1 MKKLNDFFMKHKVIC
16 IVGLVVL
23 LFIFL
28 IAGGMASRNERIA
41 AEEEENSSEVS
52 ELPIEEDP
60 VVSEDNLLLAAQPE
74 LIENYGSLPEGYI
87 WEYDGTLLSLGDSSL
102 SAEEVVYSF
111 LNGLRNLD
119 ISTAQKYSRG
129 SAVISRY
136 SDYFDSV
143 NKDTDYR
150 DAFMRNMYREVLK
163 SMTVNSI
170 ENTSVF
176 AQNKQ
181 VFSVSVNLLD
191 LTSKDFWAADK
202 EDIYRNLRLY
212 NSLESD
218 STKADMYLYEYV
230 LNYYKSDTAKHRD
243 LVIDLT
249 VEKYPDLKTGWLVS
263 IDTDIDSAC
272 SYRDGTLMVNY
283 MKEMYASEGLDILE
297 ALDEEEKNAGTESSG
312 ADTSVAPESNVSGGV
327 E

>member
-1 MKKLNDFFMKHKVIC
+1 MKKLNDLFMKHKVVC
-16 IVGLVVL
+16 IVALAVL

-41 AEEEENSSEVS
+41 AEEESSLSSES
-52 ELPIEEDP
+52 SDIPIEDES

-74 LIENYGSLPEGYI
+74 LIENYGSLPDGYI

-129 SAVISRY
+129 SSVISRY

-163 SMTVNSI
+163 SMTVNGI

-218 STKADMYLYEYV
+218 STKADMYLYDYV
-230 LNYYKSDTAKHRD
+230 LDYYKSETAKHRD

-283 MKEMYASEGLDILE
+283 MKEMYASEGLDLLE
-297 ALDEEEKNAGTESSG
+297 ALDEEGELNSS
-312 ADTSVAPESNVSGGV
+312 ASSSSSDTPESNVSGAV